1 MFTKKRAS
9 KDPADSAD
17 LAAEDDGR
25 LSRTASDLV
34 RRLVDLGIDGLG
46 PLPPAAQAA
55 EAALRGSSGAEAAI
69 DDLVSS
75 ATRSAAVGGFVT
87 GLGGFVTL
95 PVALPANLLG
105 FYVIATRTVAGTASL
120 RGYDLS
126 SPEVRTAVLLT
137 LVGTDAK
144 TLLSRFGVGGTGG
157 LVTRLARG
165 QLSGP
170 GLMVLNKAVGFQLVS
185 RFGRSALARL
195 GRGVPL
201 AGGIIGGVSDAVV
214 LRRIARSARE
224 AFPAQGGGTRTAAGA
239 VER

>member
-9 KDPADSAD
+9 RDAAASAVPD
-17 LAAEDDGR
+17 EDEGR
-25 LSRTASDLV
+25 LSRAASDLV
-34 RRLVDLGIDGLG
+34 RRLVDLGIDGAG

-55 EAALRGSSGAEAAI
+55 EAARRGSTGTESAI
-69 DDLVSS
+69 DALVSS

-105 FYVIATRTVAGTASL
+105 FYVIATRTVAGTAAL

-126 SPEVRTAVLLT
+126 DPQVRTAVLLSLT
-137 LVGTDAK
+137 GTDAQ

-195 GRGVPL
+195 GRGVPF
-201 AGGIIGGVSDAVV
+201 AGGIIGGASDAVV
-214 LRRIARSARE
+214 LRRIARTARE
-224 AFPAQGGGTRTAAGA
+224 AFPQKEAGVAAVGS
-239 VER
+239 